1 MARHG
6 ICPVVVVVVA
16 AAALGGVGTA
26 VAGAGTA
33 MTMVPLDNQ
42 TKQCDLVTATYEL
55 TYGSASGFAD
65 VGAPDSSS
73 VRAEVHLQT
82 AVPAS
87 TYQVRLVQVPRSLA
101 APCDPGDA
109 GVAAG
114 VMYIDG
120 LGNGSTTVTSPRM
133 PGATGAGVFVEG
145 PPHPGRMHGDI
156 YTWSYIAAI

>member
-42 TKQCDLVTATYEL
+42 TTQCE
-55 TYGSASGFAD
+55 
-65 VGAPDSSS
+65 
-73 VRAEVHLQT
+73 T

-109 GVAAG
+109 GVATG

-156 YTWSYIAAI
+156 YTSSYIAAI